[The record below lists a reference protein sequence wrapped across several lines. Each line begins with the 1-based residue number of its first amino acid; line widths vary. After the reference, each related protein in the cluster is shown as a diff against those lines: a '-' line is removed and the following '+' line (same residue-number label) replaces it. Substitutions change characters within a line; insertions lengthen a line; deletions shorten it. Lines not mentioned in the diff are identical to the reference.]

1 MAELSGSRSAVFWF
15 RGQMSLLFCAVENI
29 EGEQFE
35 REGYLL
41 SNSFNLRSLRDALGS
56 PLTAVAI
63 C

>member
-1 MAELSGSRSAVFWF
+1 MAELSGSRPTVFWF
-15 RGQMSLLFCAVENI
+15 RGQMPLLFCEVENI

-41 SNSFNLRSLRDALGS
+41 SNSFNLRSLRDALWS